1 MPAWSDF
8 PMAVPL
14 WRGKSEIRGSFSI
27 EKAFFR
33 DAPPFHLHWTIDS
46 EVNFWIVPPHFTF

>member
-1 MPAWSDF
+1 
-8 PMAVPL
+8 MAVPL